1 MAVAIIMRLADV
13 DPETYD
19 ALGEELGV
27 NENPPEGLIFHWAGE
42 VDGDW
47 TLNDVWSRA
56 SSSTASP
63 PITSCRRCRGSPAS
77 GPRRRRSPSRGC
89 TTTSSPDDGHRRPA
103 YSPDG

>member
-1 MAVAIIMRLADV
+1 MAVAMIMRLADV

-47 TLNDVWSRA
+47 TLNDVWESREQFDRF
-56 SSSTASP
+56 TADHLLPALQRVTGERATP
-63 PITSCRRCRGSPAS
+63 PEITE
-77 GPRRRRSPSRGC
+77 SRVHNYVK
-89 TTTSSPDDGHRRPA
+89 P
-103 YSPDG
+103 

>member
-1 MAVAIIMRLADV
+1 MAVAMIMRLADV

-47 TLNDVWSRA
+47 TLNDVWESREQFDRF
-56 SSSTASP
+56 TADHLLPALQRVAGERAAP
-63 PITSCRRCRGSPAS
+63 PEITE
-77 GPRRRRSPSRGC
+77 SRV
-89 TTTSSPDDGHRRPA
+89 HN
-103 YSPDG
+103 